1 MKTAISIPDPLFA
14 EAERFAH
21 DNGMSRSEL
30 FTRAVQSYMAAHRYQ
45 GVTAA
50 LDTLYVQAQAELDPR
65 IAQAQARAIGKED
78 W

>member
-1 MKTAISIPDPLFA
+1 
-14 EAERFAH
+14 
-21 DNGMSRSEL
+21 MSRSEL

-50 LDTLYVQAQAELDPR
+50 LDTLYVQGQAELDPR